1 MVDKINIQ
9 KQVEEKTRVAFS
21 SVIAAIFL
29 VLFKSVVGIA
39 TNSLGIISEAI
50 HSALDLGA
58 AVITFFAVRVSDKPP
73 DEKHHYGHT
82 KIEGISAL
90 AEVLLLL
97 VACAWIMLEAVRRLS
112 SLEELVKVTVTPIS
126 FAVMVISILV
136 NLSRSKILY
145 KVAKKY
151 HSQALEA
158 DALHFISDVWS
169 SIVVIAG
176 LILVKLDLPIADPLA
191 AIGVIVLIMIASIRL
206 GKQSMDMLLDRAPEQ
221 LKEEIE
227 KIVEGIAGV
236 SKCTQ
241 LRVRKAGPK
250 YFIDMVV
257 CLNKEIS
264 FEEVHRIASNVEEK
278 IMQMLT
284 GADVVVHTEPV
295 EIKINLS
302 EKGKGSEKEA
312 VEQIIKEH
320 FKEFVDYHKLSYDKK
335 TKSFSR
341 INFHLVIPKDVS
353 LEEGHRLC
361 DHLEKDIRD
370 RLGKA
375 EIFIHLEPCDGECKV
390 CKKDCK
396 TDLNR
401 RR

>member
-21 SVIAAIFL
+21 SVVAAIFL
-29 VLFKSVVGIA
+29 VLFKLVVGIV

-90 AEVLLLL
+90 AEVILLL
-97 VACAWIMLEAVRRLS
+97 VACAWIILEAVRRLS
-112 SLEELVKVTVTPIS
+112 SGETRVQVTVIS
-126 FAVMVISILV
+126 FVVMAVSILIDV
-136 NLSRSKILY
+136 SRSRLLY

-151 HSQALEA
+151 RSQALEA
-158 DALHFISDVWS
+158 DALHFSSDVWS
-169 SIVVIAG
+169 SAVVIVG
-176 LILVKLDLPIADPLA
+176 LILVKIGLPIADPLS
-191 AIGVIVLIMIASIRL
+191 AIGVTVLIVIASIRL
-206 GKQSMDMLLDRAPEQ
+206 GKQSVDMLLDRAPEQ

-227 KIVEGIAGV
+227 KIVEGVAGI

-250 YFIDMVV
+250 YFIDMIIS
-257 CLNKEIS
+257 LNKEIS

-278 IMQMLT
+278 IMQMLP

-302 EKGKGSEKEA
+302 EKGKGSEKEV

-335 TKSFSR
+335 TKSFSK

-353 LEEGHRLC
+353 VEEGHRLC

-375 EIFIHLEPCDGECKV
+375 EIFIHLEPCDGECEI

-396 TDLNR
+396 TNLKR
-401 RR
+401 KR

>member
-1 MVDKINIQ
+1 MIDKMDIQ
-9 KQVEEKTRVAFS
+9 EQVEEKTRVAFS

-29 VLFKSVVGIA
+29 VLFKLAVGIV

-90 AEVLLLL
+90 AEVVLLL
-97 VACAWIMLEAVRRLS
+97 VACVWIIYEAIHRL
-112 SLEELVKVTVTPIS
+112 LYHNVIVEVKWYS

-136 NLSRSKILY
+136 NLFRSKALY
-145 KVAKKY
+145 GVAKKY
-151 HSQALEA
+151 DSQALEA
-158 DALHFISDVWS
+158 DALHFSSDVWS

-176 LILVKLDLPIADPLA
+176 LILVKIGFPLADPLA
-191 AIGVIVLIMIASIRL
+191 AIGVTILIVVASIKL
-206 GKQSMDMLLDRAPEQ
+206 GRKSIDMLLDRAPEE

-227 KIVEGIAGV
+227 KIVEGVAGV

-241 LRVRKAGPK
+241 LRVRKTGPK
-250 YFIDMVV
+250 YFIDMVIS
-257 CLNKEIS
+257 LNKEIS
-264 FEEVHRIASNVEEK
+264 FEEVHRIASNVEQK
-278 IMQMLT
+278 IMQMLP

-302 EKGKGSEKEA
+302 EKGKRSDKEI

-320 FKEFVDYHKLSYDKK
+320 FKDFVDYHKLSYDKK
-335 TKSFSR
+335 AKSFSK

-361 DHLEKDIRD
+361 DHLEKDIKD
-370 RLGKA
+370 QLGKA
-375 EIFIHLEPCDGECKV
+375 DIFIHLEPCDGNCEV